1 MVPGFG
7 RDAARGLACGIV
19 AVLASSPFSTAL
31 ANDLRIETG
40 AVERTA
46 GSAGLRVSA
55 KVAWKN
61 AWRNARNY
69 DAVWLFVKVRPSP
82 NAPWRHVRL
91 AATREGGHSRARH
104 RATTLAR
111 SVAQQ
116 RRPIAAIWRATSSS
130 SSTRRPG
137 RPMC

>member
-40 AVERTA
+40 AVERTT

-55 KVAWKN
+55 KVDG
-61 AWRNARNY
+61 RT
-69 DAVWLFVKVRPSP
+69 LG
-82 NAPWRHVRL
+82 
-91 AATREGGHSRARH
+91 AT
-104 RATTLAR
+104 RATTTP
-111 SVAQQ
+111 SGY
-116 RRPIAAIWRATSSS
+116 S
-130 SSTRRPG
+130 
-137 RPMC
+137 